1 MTDAMTKDSIR
12 VIIQDFADEII
23 KKTKKGAKPSKEV
36 IYFRKE
42 HIEGTERPVVEVPVE
57 LLRFRKHNGR
67 IASDVLSYEKNKEPL
82 NEKSDHAQNEL
93 RKFLKEKDPEPTQ
106 DLISSIRHSG
116 QREAA
121 IITADGF
128 LINGNSAFLMNL

>member
-82 NEKSDHAQNEL
+82 NEKVIMHKMNCEN
-93 RKFLKEKDPEPTQ
+93 FLKKKIQ
-106 DLISSIRHSG
+106 NRLRI
-116 QREAA
+116 
-121 IITADGF
+121 
-128 LINGNSAFLMNL
+128 